1 MQLSSTPSSNSQNV
15 TQTATTVAQGVS
27 HNQQQNI
34 VMVRYLLD
42 QIENCSKVPILKL
55 YNVYMIYNFM
65 LIDCNFFYNISLI
78 KMKS

>member
-1 MQLSSTPSSNSQNV
+1 MQLSSPSSGNSQNV

-42 QIENCSKVPILKL
+42 QIKNNVLKCQ
-55 YNVYMIYNFM
+55 YSNF
-65 LIDCNFFYNISLI
+65 IIHT
-78 KMKS
+78 